1 MLNKIIKY
9 ILKNRIEMVVFDMA
23 GTTVNED
30 NIVYKTLRKA
40 INQIGKLNLSLDEVL
55 EYGAGKEKLQAIKSV
70 LKNSADVTD
79 DILAQKIFE
88 TFLVELKLAYETEN
102 VFANTNAN
110 ELFAVLQQKNIL
122 RVLNTGY
129 DRGTAEFLLEK
140 LNWKVGKDIDALVTA
155 SDVPR
160 NRPFPDMIY
169 FAMEKFN
176 IKNPLNV
183 AKIGDSTID
192 IQEGQNAGCSLSIG
206 ITTGAHTPNQLAT
219 ANPDY
224 VINDLIELI
233 PILANSNSN

>member
-1 MLNKIIKY
+1 MIKY
-9 ILKNRIEMVVFDMA
+9 ILENKIEMVVFDMA

-30 NIVYKTLRKA
+30 NIVYKTLKKA
-40 INQIGKLNLSLDEVL
+40 INQIGKLTLSLDEVL
-55 EYGAGKEKLQAIKSV
+55 EYGAGKEKLQAIKSI

-88 TFLVELKLAYETEN
+88 EFLTQLKLAYETEN

-110 ELFAVLQQKNIL
+110 ELFDFLKQNNIL

-129 DRGTAEFLLEK
+129 DRNTAEFLLKK
-140 LNWKVGKDIDALVTA
+140 LNWTVGKDIDALVTA

-160 NRPFPDMIY
+160 NRPFPDMINL
-169 FAMEKFN
+169 AMETFN

-206 ITTGAHTPNQLAT
+206 ITTGAHTPTQLAT
-219 ANPDY
+219 ANPNY

-233 PILANSNSN
+233 PILANSNRN

>member
-1 MLNKIIKY
+1 
-9 ILKNRIEMVVFDMA
+9 MVVFDMA

>member
-1 MLNKIIKY
+1 M
-9 ILKNRIEMVVFDMA
+9 KNRIEMVVFDMA

-40 INQIGKLNLSLDEVL
+40 INQIGKLNLSLAEVL

-70 LKNSADVTD
+70 LKNCAAIID
-79 DILAQKIFE
+79 DTLAQKIFE
-88 TFLVELKLAYETEN
+88 TFLVQLKLAYETEN

-129 DRGTAEFLLEK
+129 DRGTAEFLLKK

-160 NRPFPDMIY
+160 NRPFPDMIN
-169 FAMEKFN
+169 FAMEKFG

-192 IQEGQNAGCSLSIG
+192 IQEGQNAGCSLNIG
-206 ITTGAHTPNQLAT
+206 ITTGAHTPTQLAT